1 MALVKVLA
9 PVLLAALHETVR
21 SFGCC
26 VAFHTVS
33 FHNPP
38 LKKNGD
44 FNPAGGL
51 WYDKVSLAVA
61 LCAQHLPDV
70 DWVRKNL
77 ITTLEG

>member
-1 MALVKVLA
+1 MIAIIMALVKVLA

-38 LKKNGD
+38 LKKTAISIRL
-44 FNPAGGL
+44 AGCDTIRFRSL
-51 WYDKVSLAVA
+51 WH
-61 LCAQHLPDV
+61 CARNICQM
-70 DWVRKNL
+70 L
-77 ITTLEG
+77 IGYVKI